1 MIELFLG
8 IRKPMLLPL
17 SFVFFIGLTKAQPL
31 PTLLKNAERESIAG
45 HFLQAAELWERAGRL
60 KNSDPALLHQAAE
73 AYVRVRDYVRAADC
87 YRVAMVDARFPLA
100 PLRYARALKQ
110 QGRYEEA
117 AQAFE
122 AFAQQYR
129 GEYKA
134 VMIAVAENEIAGC
147 IMAPQFIDN
156 QDTATT
162 LSLFLDSLNTAENE
176 FSPIPFSD
184 QLLYFSLAAEHRA
197 KLMRA
202 KRKEEIWGQPEEAN
216 SLPEAVSSKFRSGCF
231 SPDGSRFYYAQCEES
246 CLAESGGSGSSAP
259 CMIFCIRRT
268 EAGWADPE
276 RLRPYINFEAS
287 TSMFPQVAQAE
298 GVEYLFFS
306 SDRVGGYGG
315 LDLYVC
321 ERPLDSEE
329 LDFSFPQNLGRIVN
343 TGADEVTPFYQA
355 DTKTLWFSSMGHPSL
370 GGLDIFKTEKID
382 SAWSRPQNVGM
393 PLNSPAD
400 DYFFVLKKSGEG
412 AFFSSNRRVGE
423 IKTITSDDDIFELSW
438 H

>member
-1 MIELFLG
+1 
-8 IRKPMLLPL
+8 
-17 SFVFFIGLTKAQPL
+17 
-31 PTLLKNAERESIAG
+31 
-45 HFLQAAELWERAGRL
+45 
-60 KNSDPALLHQAAE
+60 
-73 AYVRVRDYVRAADC
+73 
-87 YRVAMVDARFPLA
+87 
-100 PLRYARALKQ
+100 
-110 QGRYEEA
+110 
-117 AQAFE
+117 
-122 AFAQQYR
+122 
-129 GEYKA
+129 
-134 VMIAVAENEIAGC
+134 
-147 IMAPQFIDN
+147 
-156 QDTATT
+156 
-162 LSLFLDSLNTAENE
+162 
-176 FSPIPFSD
+176 
-184 QLLYFSLAAEHRA
+184 
-197 KLMRA
+197 
-202 KRKEEIWGQPEEAN
+202 
-216 SLPEAVSSKFRSGCF
+216 
-231 SPDGSRFYYAQCEES
+231 
-246 CLAESGGSGSSAP
+246 
-259 CMIFCIRRT
+259 MIFCIRRT

-355 DTKTLWFSSMGHPSL
+355 DTKTLWFSSIGHPSL

-423 IKTITSDDDIFELSW
+423 IKTITTDDDIFELSW